1 MLSETKRPEHFSE
14 ILGHQEAKKSLETY
28 LKSDFKGAVF
38 LLGSPGIGKTTLA
51 LCSAKTFEFDPLEIN
66 ASKLL
71 RSFDDVE
78 NLKNSCQSSVNIQSF
93 IRGDV
98 TKKTCLILDEIDGS
112 DPHAQLKIIDW
123 IKDTQRKVPI
133 LLTGNELPIIFKK
146 NSNIVEII
154 RCFPPSSDLLKKLSL
169 FIIFIF
175 IFLYLIKKNTQNL
188 IEKNKKKENEDGIL
202 ILLCTG
208 IIGTAL
214 WFFRFPTYRYG
225 SSYIIPLYF
234 LPPTGSP
241 PEMIFLWK
249 QKMFDLED
257 PLEYLYDKLDNVHL
271 HQTKFECKF
280 DEKNVGKRVGAH
292 RQKKCHPDI

>member
-93 IRGDV
+93 IRGDIS
-98 TKKTCLILDEIDGS
+98 KKTCLILDEIDGS

-154 RCFPPSSDLLKKLSL
+154 RCFPPSSDLLTKLFPGIENL
-169 FIIFIF
+169 ETMMVECKHDIRR
-175 IFLYLIKKNTQNL
+175 LIHRIQ
-188 IEKNKKKENEDGIL
+188 
-202 ILLCTG
+202 
-208 IIGTAL
+208 
-214 WFFRFPTYRYG
+214 YG